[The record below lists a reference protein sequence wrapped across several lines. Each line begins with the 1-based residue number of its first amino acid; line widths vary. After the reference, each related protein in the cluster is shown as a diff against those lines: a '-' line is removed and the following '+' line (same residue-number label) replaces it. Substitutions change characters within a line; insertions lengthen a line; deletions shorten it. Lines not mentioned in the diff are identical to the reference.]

1 MRTSLGKAEE
11 LRFRENGPAI
21 PDELL
26 VARDAGQVLF
36 FCGAGV
42 STAKAR
48 LPGFLGLADK
58 VLNQLK
64 ALPDSPAR
72 QLMKV
77 VGELQGHKITGVG
90 GIVAADRIFGLLERE
105 FALKDIEGA
114 VGGALKPRLDA
125 SLTVRQAATGDD
137 EFRPPVRS
145 RRSKLTP
152 VDAKPTPGLP
162 SPRRF
167 RRHRPSP
174 WHVGPRLS
182 GGRGRAASV
191 VECGIRKSVSG
202 GKLGD

>member
-1 MRTSLGKAEE
+1 

-26 VARDAGQVLF
+26 VARDAGRVLF

-77 VGELQGHKITGVG
+77 VGELQKHKIPGLG
-90 GIVAADRIFGLLERE
+90 GIVPADRIFGLLERE
-105 FALKDIEGA
+105 FDHKDFEKA
-114 VGGALKPRLDA
+114 VGGALKPQLDA
-125 SLTVRQAATGDD
+125 SLDAHRILLAL
-137 EFRPPVRS
+137 
-145 RRSKLTP
+145 SKGSAI
-152 VDAKPTPGLP
+152 V
-162 SPRRF
+162 
-167 RRHRPSP
+167 
-174 WHVGPRLS
+174 
-182 GGRGRAASV
+182 GGRQWS
-191 VECGIRKSVSG
+191 S
-202 GKLGD
+202 